1 MDNDEKIEDIR
12 DSIEMLIEIRID
24 MNIMGDCMDELDSG
38 SF

>member
-12 DSIEMLIEIRID
+12 ESIEMLIEIRID
-24 MNIMGDCMDELDSG
+24 MNIMGDCMEELDSG

>member
-1 MDNDEKIEDIR
+1 MDNDGKIEDIR

-24 MNIMGDCMDELDSG
+24 MNIMGDCMEELDSG

>member
-12 DSIEMLIEIRID
+12 NSIEMLIEIRID
-24 MNIMGDCMDELDSG
+24 MNIMDDCMEKLDSG

>member
-24 MNIMGDCMDELDSG
+24 MNIMGDCMEELDSG

>member
-12 DSIEMLIEIRID
+12 ESIEMLIEIRID
-24 MNIMGDCMDELDSG
+24 INIMGDCMEELDSG

>member
-12 DSIEMLIEIRID
+12 DSIEMLIEIGID
-24 MNIMGDCMDELDSG
+24 MNIMGDCMEELDSG

>member
-24 MNIMGDCMDELDSG
+24 MNIMGDCMEELYSG

>member
-24 MNIMGDCMDELDSG
+24 MNIMSDCMEELDSG